1 MAAGHQLDC
10 VIVDDLHKYFSA
22 GKSHDPSARSHD
34 TSADLARTCAH
45 IVDAVEYVSAT
56 QNLSSPKLD
65 QRNCCNLILSLA
77 PGLLKVEM
85 VQRWCPS
92 VVKIIGSGQSFTVV
106 DSTTANAP
114 RPIAAF
120 NIHQK
125 SHIKFMNQ
133 KEDEREE
140 SKN

>member
-1 MAAGHQLDC
+1 MMSHTTVNIFMLYLCIALRLNNIILCC
-10 VIVDDLHKYFSA
+10 VYIRV
-22 GKSHDPSARSHD
+22 
-34 TSADLARTCAH
+34 T
-45 IVDAVEYVSAT
+45 
-56 QNLSSPKLD
+56 
-65 QRNCCNLILSLA
+65 
-77 PGLLKVEM
+77 
-85 VQRWCPS
+85 
-92 VVKIIGSGQSFTVV
+92 GSGQSFTVV